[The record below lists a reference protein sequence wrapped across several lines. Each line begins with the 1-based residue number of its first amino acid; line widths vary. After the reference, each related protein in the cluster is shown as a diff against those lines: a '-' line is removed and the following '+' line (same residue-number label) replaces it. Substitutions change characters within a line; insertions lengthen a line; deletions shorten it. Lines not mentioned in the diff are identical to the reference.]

1 MRASPLVLAVAIGL
15 GLGLPANDAANAASS
30 KIEAVKTSSI
40 NTYIVTFEE
49 EPLASF
55 HGSNGNKSGGMP
67 KMSATSPSV
76 TGESR
81 FNLNSV
87 ASQNYRKYLAKE
99 RKNRL
104 ELASSKLGR
113 TLTPTFVYDVA
124 THGFAAPMTEAEA
137 AQLRTIPGVKR
148 VQQEVIRR
156 LMTDRGPAWIKAD
169 QVWAG
174 GGTPALTCTVGT
186 TCKGAG
192 IIIGVIDTGLNR
204 THPSF
209 ANTGAVG
216 NTFAENFTIT
226 NPRGATKYG
235 NCVANP
241 GNCNG
246 KIIGL
251 WDFTASSS
259 GTTTDAPDTDGHGTH
274 TASTTSGNPIKIT
287 IPGGSTPYTP
297 TMSGVAPR
305 ANIIAYKA
313 CNATGCPSSLTLAA
327 INQSV
332 IDGVN
337 VISYSIGGGPSDP
350 YVGFSTP
357 AVDDDA
363 EAFLAARAAGIVS
376 SVAAGNDGPS
386 PGTLGSPSNAPWV
399 MSVAATTHDRALL
412 RPLVLTGGNTP
423 LPGGGTLYGAGSAS
437 SATLGPTLIT
447 KDPAYPL
454 CATGTDPDNS
464 GTGISKPPTWT
475 AGTFFANRIV
485 ACQRGFYARIAKS
498 ANVATAG
505 GVGMVLY
512 NQQSEGDSVVT
523 DSYGIPVVHLTYA
536 DGQSFLTWLNS
547 GTGHTGQIQ
556 AASWNIVASAGDK
569 LASFSGRGPVIPTGI
584 IKPDIAAPG
593 VNIYAAGLGSGAT
606 CTADSMTGSNCAA
619 SLSGTSMATP
629 HVAGAMALIKAV
641 NPSWTPN
648 QIVSALILTAR
659 ASVTVNGVVGTPHEI
674 GAGQTDVSKAVRAGL
689 FLPVTDAQ
697 FKATNA
703 SNANT
708 LNLPTL
714 GNSSCFESCVLP
726 RTFTDMV
733 GGGAYT
739 IVSSLPAGAT
749 MTPSAS
755 SLTFTNGQTQSVNF
769 TFNVNNPTLTGSWV
783 YGSVTLQNNTPANGR
798 PNLTLP
804 VAIYASAFSNPLTA
818 PTSIDIL
825 TNSERGVFD
834 YNFSGMTAL
843 PDARFVAGDL
853 VTPKVSSPSLAQDP
867 TVADPFDSLTTGI
880 FTDTFTIP
888 ASPVAGAIVYK
899 VRINTSSATA
909 SDADLFVGTGSTPSA
924 ATQTCSSTSST
935 PTEVCE
941 FEVTTSSSP
950 QTYWLLVQN
959 YAAGPSPPDVVKVE
973 SYQAPVQA
981 GTTGTLVATGP
992 GKVVSGASFKVRI
1005 AWDDPS
1011 FVGGQKRIGFLL
1023 VQSTNGHTAF
1033 KIPVNLT
1040 RSGTT
1045 VEPFALTNNVA
1056 RNVTLAAN
1064 GAHDKLYFVVPPHA
1078 TSVTFSTTS
1087 TSNVDLYVAKSSVAD
1102 DPSVSA
1108 IPAAPARG
1116 LAQYGVITASG
1127 NETVTVTGSALLSG
1141 GRWYVTPVN
1150 MTAGTVDLT
1159 VKANINTQGTPPAF
1173 LSGQYVNTSRD
1184 GHGMFVDFAGPIGN
1198 PDQWVAVWYTYL
1210 EDGTPTWYYTQA
1222 PVPTANGVWRSD
1234 LLRVVW
1240 NGSAA
1245 SATDVGD
1252 LIITETGATTMTV
1265 SYNIDGKSGSE
1276 TMARVGGGSCPSF
1289 NAANLDVTGHWY
1301 SPDKSGFGYSFI
1313 ATGGGSPQE
1322 VMIPYVYDSVGFPRW
1337 IYGQKGFDSAV
1348 NNFNFQWFSGFA
1360 PTATK
1365 VALTGTAAGSGTRTL
1380 ATNNIT
1386 NMSVNSTFTGLLTG
1400 SWIENRPVAQ
1410 LSQRKSCQ

>member
-1 MRASPLVLAVAIGL
+1 MRASPLVLAIAIGL
-15 GLGLPANDAANAASS
+15 GLSLPANEAANAASS
-30 KIEAVKTSSI
+30 KIEAVKSSSI
-40 NTYIVTFEE
+40 KTYIVTFEE
-49 EPLASF
+49 VPLASF
-55 HGSNGNKSGGMP
+55 RGSDGKKSGGMP
-67 KMSATSPSV
+67 KMLATSPSV
-76 TGESR
+76 TGESK
-81 FNLNSV
+81 FNINSA
-87 ASQNYRKYLAKE
+87 ASQTYRKYLAKE
-99 RKNRL
+99 RKERL

-113 TLTPTFVYDVA
+113 TLTPTFVYDVV

-137 AQLRTIPGVKR
+137 AQLRAIPGVKR

-174 GGTPALTCTVGT
+174 GGTPSIIGNKGT
-186 TCKGAG
+186 G
-192 IIIGVIDTGLNR
+192 IIIGVIDTGINR

-209 ANTGAVG
+209 AASGAVG
-216 NTFAENFTIT
+216 NTFAEAFTIT
-226 NPRGATKYG
+226 NPRAPTKYG

-241 GNCNG
+241 ANCNG

-251 WDFTASSS
+251 WDFTASGS
-259 GTTTDAPDTDGHGTH
+259 GLTTDAPDTDGHGTH

-287 IPGGSTPYTP
+287 IPGGSIAYIP

-313 CNATGCPSSLTLAA
+313 CDATGCPGTMTLAA
-327 INQSV
+327 INQAV
-332 IDGVN
+332 TDGVN

-350 YVGFSTP
+350 YGNYTNGTI
-357 AVDDDA
+357 DEDG
-363 EAFLAARAAGIVS
+363 EAFLAARNAGIVS

-386 PGTLGSPSNAPWV
+386 PGTLGSPSNSPWV
-399 MSVAATTHDRALL
+399 MSVAATSHDRALV
-412 RPLVLTGGNTP
+412 RPLVLTGGNTA
-423 LPGGGTLYGAGSAS
+423 LPGGGTLLGSGS
-437 SATLGPTLIT
+437 
-447 KDPAYPL
+447 
-454 CATGTDPDNS
+454 
-464 GTGISKPPTWT
+464 T
-475 AGTFFANRIV
+475 AGTLAQTPLSKDAAFPLCGSGTDSDDSFSGVSRPASWTPTTFFAGRLV
-485 ACQRGFYARIAKS
+485 ACQRGFYARRAKS
-498 ANVATAG
+498 VNVEIAG
-505 GVGMVLY
+505 GTGMVLY
-512 NQQSEGDSVVT
+512 NQQSEGDSLVSDT
-523 DSYGIPVVHLTYA
+523 YSIPTVHLTYA
-536 DGQSFLTWLNS
+536 DGQSFLAWLNS
-547 GTGHTGQIQ
+547 GTGHTGQIL
-556 AASWNIVASAGDK
+556 AASWNNQASFGDK

-593 VNIYAAGLGSGAT
+593 VDIYAAGLGSGAA
-606 CTADSMTGSNCAA
+606 CTANSSTGTNCAA
-619 SLSGTSMATP
+619 SESGTSMATP
-629 HVAGAMALIKAV
+629 HVAGAIALIKAV

-648 QIVSALILTAR
+648 QIISALSLTAR
-659 ASVTVNGVVGTPHEI
+659 ATVTVNGVIGTPHEI

-697 FKATNA
+697 FKASTA
-703 SNANT
+703 TTANT
-708 LNLPTL
+708 LNLPSL

-769 TFNVNNPTLTGSWV
+769 TFNVNNPALTGSWV

-798 PNLTLP
+798 PNLILP

-818 PTSIDIL
+818 PTSIEIAA
-825 TNSERGVFD
+825 TTERGFFD
-834 YNFSGMTAL
+834 YTFSGMAAL

-853 VTPKVSSPSLAQDP
+853 VTPKVSTPSLAEDP
-867 TVADPFDSLTTGI
+867 TPASPYDALTTGI

-888 ASPVAGAIVYK
+888 ASPVGGPVVYK
-899 VRINTSSATA
+899 VKINTSSLTAT
-909 SDADLFVGTGSTPSA
+909 DADLFVGTGTTPSE
-924 ATQTCSSTSST
+924 ATQTCSSTSGT
-935 PTEVCE
+935 ATEVCE
-941 FEVTTSSSP
+941 FEVTTSGSP
-950 QTYWLLVQN
+950 QTYWLMVQN
-959 YAAGPSPPDVVKVE
+959 YDAGSSPPDIVRIE

-992 GKVVSGASFKVRI
+992 GKVISGASFKVRI

-1033 KIPVNLT
+1033 RIPVNLT
-1040 RSGTT
+1040 RTGTT

-1056 RNVTLAAN
+1056 RNVTLTAN
-1064 GAHDKLYFVVPPHA
+1064 GAQDKLFFIVPPHA

-1087 TSNVDLYVAKSSVAD
+1087 ASNVDLYVAKATAAD
-1102 DPSVSA
+1102 DPNVSA

-1116 LAQYGVITASG
+1116 LAQFGQVNATG
-1127 NETVTVTGSALLSG
+1127 NETVTVTGSGLLSG

-1150 MTAGTVDLT
+1150 MTAGTVALT
-1159 VKANINTQGTPPAF
+1159 VKATVNTQGTPPAF

-1198 PDQWVAVWYTYL
+1198 PDQWVTVWYTYL

-1222 PVPTANGVWRSD
+1222 PVPTANGIWRAN

-1252 LIITETGATTMTV
+1252 LIITETGASTITV
-1265 SYNIDGKSGSE
+1265 SYNIDGKTGSE

-1289 NAANLDVTGHWY
+1289 NTQNLDVTGHWY

-1337 IYGQKGFDSAV
+1337 IYGQKGFDSAA
-1348 NNFNFQWFSGFA
+1348 NSTHSFQWFSGFGPIA
-1360 PTATK
+1360 PK

-1386 NMSVNSTFTGLLTG
+1386 NMSVNTSFTGLLTG
-1400 SWIENRPVAQ
+1400 TWIENRAVAQ
-1410 LSQRKSCQ
+1410 LSQRKNCQ